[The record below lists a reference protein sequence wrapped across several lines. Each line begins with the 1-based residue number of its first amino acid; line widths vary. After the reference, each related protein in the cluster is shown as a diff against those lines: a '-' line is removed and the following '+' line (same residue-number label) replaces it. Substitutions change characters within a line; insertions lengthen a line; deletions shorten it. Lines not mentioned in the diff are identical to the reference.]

1 MNITYEDIKTVI
13 KMAEEKIKESKYIA
27 IMSENT
33 KRRLTHEQLKEIE
46 RCAVIKTVSENC
58 IGSEETIIVIPSGYF
73 DFKPYTIDIS
83 EEN

>member
-1 MNITYEDIKTVI
+1 MNITYEDIKATI
-13 KMAEEKIKESKYIA
+13 EKAKEIIEKSKYTV

-58 IGSEETIIVIPSGYF
+58 IVSEKTIIVMPSEYF